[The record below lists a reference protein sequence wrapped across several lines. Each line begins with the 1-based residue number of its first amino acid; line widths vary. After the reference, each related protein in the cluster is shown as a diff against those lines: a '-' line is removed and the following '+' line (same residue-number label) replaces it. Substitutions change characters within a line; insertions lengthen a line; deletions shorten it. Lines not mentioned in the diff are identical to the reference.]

1 MGRSS
6 EHVEYARIASRIGD
20 ALMTALG
27 LGHHEFAVHFGD
39 IRVKTGIDGNAMQ
52 PFDLVVLTLVV
63 GRGEAG
69 TRLEHAHLGRVL
81 ESFREQGHWG
91 YGLPG

>member
-1 MGRSS
+1 MRDASYERCDDECTCRTFLAVRILFHNKLFQNKQSTARYARRVRKMGRSG

-39 IRVKTGIDGNAMQ
+39 IRVKTGIDGNAM
-52 PFDLVVLTLVV
+52 
-63 GRGEAG
+63 
-69 TRLEHAHLGRVL
+69 
-81 ESFREQGHWG
+81 
-91 YGLPG
+91 